1 MESTVAEV
9 LILNGLGDDGFYK
22 MVTGVSGK
30 ILGEF
35 EGLRRRRRIAFRGA
49 DRGQPRKYHNSITY
63 YYYMSRINRKPFVWY
78 ELMGLR
84 MQGIWRWEKIPGD
97 PRLHEPNSQGWGTP
111 SEKDKVKIACRYRRF
126 HPP

>member
-35 EGLRRRRRIAFRGA
+35 EGPRGGGA
-49 DRGQPRKYHNSITY
+49 SLSGGGQRPA
-63 YYYMSRINRKPFVWY
+63 P
-78 ELMGLR
+78 
-84 MQGIWRWEKIPGD
+84 KIPKKCNI
-97 PRLHEPNSQGWGTP
+97 LLLFV
-111 SEKDKVKIACRYRRF
+111 KDKL
-126 HPP
+126 